1 MDSLLNLGFA
11 FVHLFPYGTAQVNP
25 FAIPQVVQTARTAA
39 DQVGYQQRMLAD
51 VNRARAERGLAPVSI
66 QGNTIYVQQQEIN
79 HVD

>member
-25 FAIPQVVQTARTAA
+25 FAIPQIVQTARVAA

-51 VNRARAERGLAPVSI
+51 VNRARAERGLAPISM
-66 QGNTIYVQQQEIN
+66 QGNTIYIQQQEN
-79 HVD
+79 QNAN